1 MPKPGSHIGCS
12 TTPLLIVSRLV
23 GIFSVSAR
31 VPYSSKMRRFDFLLI
46 RSGEV
51 KSSRFFV
58 CIVIDY
64 WLVNI
69 IRSGCSA
76 MSAVLSFIFVS
87 KALLFA
93 RVFIMVKP
101 LDDNCSFL
109 RFRKA
114 KQHKI
119 SYAAASHQAFHAKS
133 FGPSAGSLRSH
144 LPTSTSTL
152 TMENWMD

>member
-76 MSAVLSFIFVS
+76 NERGVIIHFREQSFAICPGVHNGQ
-87 KALLFA
+87 AIGRQLF
-93 RVFIMVKP
+93 F
-101 LDDNCSFL
+101 F
-109 RFRKA
+109 
-114 KQHKI
+114 
-119 SYAAASHQAFHAKS
+119 
-133 FGPSAGSLRSH
+133 
-144 LPTSTSTL
+144 
-152 TMENWMD
+152 